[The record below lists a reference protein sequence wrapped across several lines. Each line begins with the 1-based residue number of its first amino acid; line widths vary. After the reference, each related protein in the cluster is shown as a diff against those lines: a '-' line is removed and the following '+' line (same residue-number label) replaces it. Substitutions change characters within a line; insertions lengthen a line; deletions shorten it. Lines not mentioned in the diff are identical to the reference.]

1 MFLYQFE
8 EKWEELGWSV
18 SYDDNDTV
26 ELSQGS
32 PAGEDFYFT
41 VPKLNFCD
49 EVFDYANDFD
59 PEEHAKENIGMSGA
73 PGLRELLDDADAIKR
88 MLLEL
93 SEALCKVEREAT
105 RWYLIDADNF
115 ECRRQFGTEE
125 FEFYA
130 ITKITDHDFM
140 AVHEFVNLDALDI
153 RELRKL
159 LLLSLEDEKHPQ
171 KTSLSEAIIDIA
183 ENKFRSLEYV
193 SSYKSFSS
201 FDDAKQYIIGEMGT
215 EKVPELFKKSVTSSR
230 SEDENL
236 GPDEAVFLTRCVDE
250 DYESVEE
257 TVAISKRWL
266 ENNIKETA
274 DEEMSDLETFLRN
287 YTTDDVNEVLGM
299 AILNNAVAFTYCD
312 ARKEAFEMYGT
323 ESWMAMAVVDFVA
336 SKLEGLAE
344 GNNAA
349 SMVKKL
355 FAR

>member
-49 EVFDYANDFD
+49 EVFDYANDFN
-59 PEEHAKENIGMSGA
+59 PEEHAKENLDMSGA
-73 PGLRELLDDADAIKR
+73 PGLRELLEDADAIKR

-93 SEALCKVEREAT
+93 SEALCKVEREAVQ
-105 RWYLIDADNF
+105 WYLIDADNF
-115 ECRRQFGTEE
+115 ECRRQFDTEG

-140 AVHEFVNLDALDI
+140 AVHEFVNLDTLDI
-153 RELRKL
+153 RELRRL

-193 SSYKSFSS
+193 SSYESFSS
-201 FDDAKQYIIGEMGT
+201 FDAAKQYIISKMGT
-215 EKVPELFKKSVTSSR
+215 GKVPELFKESATSSH

-236 GPDEAVFLTRCVDE
+236 GADEVVFLTRCVDE
-250 DYESVEE
+250 NYESVEE

-274 DEEMSDLETFLRN
+274 DEEMPDLEAFLSN
-287 YTTDDVNEVLGM
+287 YTTDDVNEILGL

-323 ESWMAMAVVDFVA
+323 ENWMAMAVVDFVA
-336 SKLEGLAE
+336 SKLEGSAE
-344 GNNAA
+344 GDNAA
-349 SMVKKL
+349 SMVKKV
-355 FAR
+355 FGR

>member
-1 MFLYQFE
+1 
-8 EKWEELGWSV
+8 
-18 SYDDNDTV
+18 
-26 ELSQGS
+26 
-32 PAGEDFYFT
+32 
-41 VPKLNFCD
+41 
-49 EVFDYANDFD
+49 
-59 PEEHAKENIGMSGA
+59 
-73 PGLRELLDDADAIKR
+73 
-88 MLLEL
+88 
-93 SEALCKVEREAT
+93 
-105 RWYLIDADNF
+105 
-115 ECRRQFGTEE
+115 
-125 FEFYA
+125 
-130 ITKITDHDFM
+130 M

-266 ENNIKETA
+266 QNNIKETA

-336 SKLEGLAE
+336 SKLEGSAE

>member
-59 PEEHAKENIGMSGA
+59 PEEHAKENLGMSGA
-73 PGLRELLDDADAIKR
+73 PGLRELLDDAD
-88 MLLEL
+88 
-93 SEALCKVEREAT
+93 
-105 RWYLIDADNF
+105 
-115 ECRRQFGTEE
+115 
-125 FEFYA
+125 A

-215 EKVPELFKKSVTSSR
+215 ENVPELFKKSVTSSR

-336 SKLEGLAE
+336 SKLEGSAE
-344 GNNAA
+344 GDNAA

>member
-1 MFLYQFE
+1 
-8 EKWEELGWSV
+8 
-18 SYDDNDTV
+18 
-26 ELSQGS
+26 
-32 PAGEDFYFT
+32 
-41 VPKLNFCD
+41 
-49 EVFDYANDFD
+49 
-59 PEEHAKENIGMSGA
+59 
-73 PGLRELLDDADAIKR
+73 
-88 MLLEL
+88 LE
-93 SEALCKVEREAT
+93 SIAYVK
-105 RWYLIDADNF
+105 
-115 ECRRQFGTEE
+115 
-125 FEFYA
+125 
-130 ITKITDHDFM
+130 TKDIILAFM
-140 AVHEFVNLDALDI
+140 AVYEFVKLDALDI

-215 EKVPELFKKSVTSSR
+215 EKVPELFKKSVTSSC

-274 DEEMSDLETFLRN
+274 DEETSDLETFLRN

-323 ESWMAMAVVDFVA
+323 ENWMAMAVVDFVA
-336 SKLEGLAE
+336 SKLEGSAE
-344 GNNAA
+344 GDNAA

>member
-8 EKWEELGWSV
+8 EKCEELGWSV

-26 ELSQGS
+26 ELNQGS

-59 PEEHAKENIGMSGA
+59 PEEHAKENLGMSGV

-93 SEALCKVEREAT
+93 SEALCKIEREAT
-105 RWYLIDADNF
+105 QWYLIDADNF
-115 ECRRQFGTEE
+115 ECRRQFGTGE

-130 ITKITDHDFM
+130 INKITDHDFM
-140 AVHEFVNLDALDI
+140 AVHEFVNLNALDI
-153 RELRKL
+153 RELRRL

-171 KTSLSEAIIDIA
+171 KASLSEAIIDMA

-201 FDDAKQYIIGEMGT
+201 FDDAKQYVIGEMGT
-215 EKVPELFKKSVTSSR
+215 EKVPELLKKAVTSSR

-236 GPDEAVFLTRCVDE
+236 GPDEAVFLTRCVAE

-312 ARKEAFEMYGT
+312 ARKEAFEMYGA
-323 ESWMAMAVVDFVA
+323 ENWMAMAVVDFVA

-344 GNNAA
+344 GDNAA

>member
-59 PEEHAKENIGMSGA
+59 PEEHAKENLGMSGA

-201 FDDAKQYIIGEMGT
+201 FDDAKQYIIGEMG
-215 EKVPELFKKSVTSSR
+215 
-230 SEDENL
+230 
-236 GPDEAVFLTRCVDE
+236 
-250 DYESVEE
+250 
-257 TVAISKRWL
+257 
-266 ENNIKETA
+266 
-274 DEEMSDLETFLRN
+274 SD
-287 YTTDDVNEVLGM
+287 
-299 AILNNAVAFTYCD
+299 
-312 ARKEAFEMYGT
+312 K
-323 ESWMAMAVVDFVA
+323 
-336 SKLEGLAE
+336 
-344 GNNAA
+344 
-349 SMVKKL
+349 
-355 FAR
+355 FA